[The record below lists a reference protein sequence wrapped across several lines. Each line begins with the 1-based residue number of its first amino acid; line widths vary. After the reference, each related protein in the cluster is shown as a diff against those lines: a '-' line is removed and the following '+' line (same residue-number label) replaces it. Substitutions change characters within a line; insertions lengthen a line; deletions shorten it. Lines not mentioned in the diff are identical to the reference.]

1 MTATV
6 HIVDDDPS
14 VLTAMGRSLSAD
26 GLSVSMSRSP
36 REFLEHYD
44 PAEGGC
50 VVLDLQMPDMDGL
63 QLQALLKDLEQQ
75 PPLIFVSGCADVA
88 SCAHAM
94 RAGALDFLT
103 KPVEADVLLA
113 AVLHGLQTDAEQRAR
128 RDVERNAE
136 HRWESLTPR
145 EKQVLPHILAGRL
158 NKQIALDLGVA
169 LKTIKVHRAR
179 IMQKLGVR
187 SVAELVRVSEQAHVQ
202 VADYRMA

>member
-1 MTATV
+1 MTAIV

-44 PAEGGC
+44 PTSGGC

-63 QLQALLKDLEQQ
+63 QLQELLKDLDQQ

-136 HRWESLTPR
+136 QRWDSLTPR

-202 VADYRMA
+202 VACPRLS

>member
-1 MTATV
+1 MTAVV
-6 HIVDDDPS
+6 HIVDDDPG
-14 VLTAMGRSLSAD
+14 VLTAMARCLKAD
-26 GLSVSMSRSP
+26 GLNVSMSQST
-36 REFLEHYD
+36 REFLDRYD
-44 PAEGGC
+44 PGAGGC
-50 VVLDLQMPDMDGL
+50 VVLDLQMPGMDGL
-63 QLQALLKDLEQQ
+63 QLQRLLQDLEQR
-75 PPLIFVSGCADVA
+75 PPLIFVSGQADVA

-103 KPVEADVLLA
+103 KPVESDVLIA

-136 HRWESLTPR
+136 QRWSSLTPR

-158 NKQIALDLGVA
+158 NKQIAVELGVA

-187 SVAELVRVSEQAHVQ
+187 SVAELVRVSESAHVQ
-202 VADYRMA
+202 VAGSRC

>member
-1 MTATV
+1 MTAIV

-44 PAEGGC
+44 PTSGGC

-63 QLQALLKDLEQQ
+63 QLQELLKDLDQQ

-136 HRWESLTPR
+136 QRWDSLTPR

-202 VADYRMA
+202 VAGPRLS

>member
-14 VLTAMGRSLSAD
+14 VLTAMARSLSAD

-113 AVLHGLQTDAEQRAR
+113 AVMHGLQTDAERRAR
-128 RDVERNAE
+128 RDLERNAE
-136 HRWESLTPR
+136 RRWDSLTPR

-202 VADYRMA
+202 AAASRTM

>member
-1 MTATV
+1 MTAVV
-6 HIVDDDPS
+6 HIVDDDPG
-14 VLTAMGRSLSAD
+14 VLTAMGRCLKAD
-26 GLSVSMSRSP
+26 GLNVSMSQST
-36 REFLEHYD
+36 REFLDRYD
-44 PAEGGC
+44 PGAGGC
-50 VVLDLQMPDMDGL
+50 VVLDLQMPGMDGL
-63 QLQALLKDLEQQ
+63 QLQRLLQDLEQR
-75 PPLIFVSGCADVA
+75 PPLIFVSGQADVA

-103 KPVEADVLLA
+103 KPVESDVLIA

-136 HRWESLTPR
+136 QRWSSLTPR

-158 NKQIALDLGVA
+158 NKQIAVELGVA

-187 SVAELVRVSEQAHVQ
+187 SVAELVRVSESAHVQ
-202 VADYRMA
+202 VASSRC

>member
-1 MTATV
+1 MTAVV
-6 HIVDDDPS
+6 HIVDDDPG
-14 VLTAMGRSLSAD
+14 VLTAMGRCLKAD
-26 GLSVSMSRSP
+26 GLNVSMSQST
-36 REFLEHYD
+36 REFLDSYD
-44 PAEGGC
+44 PGAGGC
-50 VVLDLQMPDMDGL
+50 VVLDLQMPGMDGL
-63 QLQALLKDLEQQ
+63 QLQRLLQDLEQR
-75 PPLIFVSGCADVA
+75 PPLIFVSGQADVA

-103 KPVEADVLLA
+103 KPVESDVLIA

-136 HRWESLTPR
+136 QRWDSLTPR

-158 NKQIALDLGVA
+158 NKQIAVELGVA

-187 SVAELVRVSEQAHVQ
+187 SVAELVRVSESAHVQ
-202 VADYRMA
+202 VAGSRC

>member
-1 MTATV
+1 MTAIV

-44 PAEGGC
+44 PTSGGC

-63 QLQALLKDLEQQ
+63 QLQELLKDLDQQ

-136 HRWESLTPR
+136 QRWDSLTPR

-202 VADYRMA
+202 VAGPRLC